1 MTKLKKRKMKK
12 PRCLMS
18 LDAKQRHAG
27 KMKDRRSERGGSKND
42 QQEYLEDNSSEDNDE
57 S

>member
-1 MTKLKKRKMKK
+1 
-12 PRCLMS
+12 MS